1 MPQQRRAPPGNGT
14 PAEGL
19 LQGISE
25 VTHHPRRIEAPP
37 ARFRLRRNPS
47 QPLRQLLP
55 IRLVPQRWHSIP
67 SENLTQPAV
76 IVVTMPRHC
85 PTRTSSILLLLTLL
99 LVSTTAWTQ
108 APSLKPESA
117 AAQAALAWTNSHH
130 DQLIREFSDF
140 LAIPDVA
147 ATPDGL
153 RRNADYLLAE
163 LHHRNVDAQLLTLPG
178 SPDVVFGRI
187 DTPGATHTI
196 VFYAHY
202 DGQPVTPSDW
212 DIPTPFTPTI
222 RAVDGE
228 QRIYARG
235 AGDDKAAIFAQLTAL
250 DALRSAQLPL
260 RANIRFVWEGE
271 EEAGSPHLEQI
282 LTAHSELVHGDVWLI
297 CDGPVDQSGRQTV
310 VFGARGDTH
319 LAITVYGPHH
329 GLHSGHYGNW
339 APNPAMMLA
348 QLLAGMKDAN
358 GHVLIPH
365 FYDGIAPLSP
375 TEKAAL
381 ARAPVNDG
389 MLMRAFWLG
398 RTENEPRRLLSLLN
412 EPTLNINGLS
422 SGATGAHAA
431 NVIPPTATADLDLRL
446 VVGEDWHQQQQR
458 VVDYVRSHGYFVV
471 DQEPTQE
478 ILITHPRVAM
488 IVRDPAS
495 YNAVRTPMDLPIAK
509 EVIAAVQSAAT
520 ARGQGEVVL
529 WPTMGGSVPL
539 GSIVRA
545 AHTHTI
551 TVPIANYDDN
561 QHAANENLRLQ
572 NLWDGVETMA
582 ALLLMQ

>member
-1 MPQQRRAPPGNGT
+1 M
-14 PAEGL
+14 
-19 LQGISE
+19 S
-25 VTHHPRRIEAPP
+25 
-37 ARFRLRRNPS
+37 
-47 QPLRQLLP
+47 
-55 IRLVPQRWHSIP
+55 
-67 SENLTQPAV
+67 
-76 IVVTMPRHC
+76 
-85 PTRTSSILLLLTLL
+85 
-99 LVSTTAWTQ
+99 STTVAVAALLALASVAPAQNPQ
-108 APSLKPESA
+108 AP
-117 AAQAALAWTNSHH
+117 AQAAKAFTDAHH
-130 DQLIREFSDF
+130 DQLIQSFSDF
-140 LAIPDVA
+140 LAIPNVA

-153 RRNADYLLAE
+153 RHNADF
-163 LHHRNVDAQLLTLPG
+163 LLTQLHQRNIEARLLEIPNA
-178 SPDVVFGRI
+178 PAVVYAHI

-202 DGQPVTPSDW
+202 DGQPVTPADW
-212 DIPTPFTPTI
+212 DIPTPFTPTL
-222 RAVDGE
+222 RTVNGE
-228 QRIYARG
+228 QRLYARG
-235 AGDDKAAIFAQLTAL
+235 AGDDKAAIFAQLAAI

-260 RANIRFVWEGE
+260 HANIRFVWEGE

-282 LTAHSELVHGDVWLI
+282 LTANSNLVHGDVFLI

-348 QLLAGMKDAN
+348 QLLAGMKDDS

-375 TEKAAL
+375 AEKSAL
-381 ARAPVNDG
+381 ARAPVNDA
-389 MLMRAFWLG
+389 MLRDAFWLG
-398 RTENEPRRLLSLLN
+398 HTDNAPRPLLSLLN
-412 EPTLNINGLS
+412 EPSLNINGLS

-446 VVGEDWHQQQQR
+446 VVGEDWHEQQQR
-458 VVDYVRSHGYFVV
+458 VIAYVQSRGYFVV
-471 DQEPTQE
+471 DQEPTQQT
-478 ILITHPRVAM
+478 LTSHPRVAM

-520 ARGQGEVVL
+520 ARGQSEVVL

-539 GSIVRA
+539 GAIERA
-545 AHTHTI
+545 ARTRTI

-561 QHAANENLRLQ
+561 QHSANENLRLQ
-572 NLWDGVETMA
+572 NLWDGIQTMA
-582 ALLLMQ
+582 ALLEMN